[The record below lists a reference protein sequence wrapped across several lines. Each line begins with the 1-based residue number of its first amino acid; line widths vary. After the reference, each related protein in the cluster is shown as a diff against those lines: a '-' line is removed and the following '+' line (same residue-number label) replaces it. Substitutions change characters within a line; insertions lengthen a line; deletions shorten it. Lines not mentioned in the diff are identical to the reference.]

1 MLNTWRFIQQK
12 PFPESLGLIFKL
24 DINQPKHDN
33 ELCFWVPV
41 SIKTSSVLQTV
52 MALMAVLVFLLQ
64 HLKSIDNT
72 GIRESTQGRTFIDWF
87 DSSRI
92 SLFVIFFRLLWINME
107 NIKKVYTGADIRN
120 EIGPKI
126 LTDSVLQ
133 YLNLDHLTMNLSELI
148 ISGVVSNNI
157 KVKV

>member
-1 MLNTWRFIQQK
+1 
-12 PFPESLGLIFKL
+12 
-24 DINQPKHDN
+24 
-33 ELCFWVPV
+33 
-41 SIKTSSVLQTV
+41 
-52 MALMAVLVFLLQ
+52 
-64 HLKSIDNT
+64 
-72 GIRESTQGRTFIDWF
+72 
-87 DSSRI
+87 
-92 SLFVIFFRLLWINME
+92 ME